1 VDGRALVAAYRAVFG
16 LLALAAIATQAVSL
30 SSLGIFN
37 PANFF
42 SFFTILSNLIAAAV
56 LLVAA
61 ARWRSGR
68 SRRPDLVRGGAV
80 VYMAVTGIVYSL
92 LLRGADVDTA
102 LVWVNVVVHYLMP
115 VVMVADWLIDPPAER
130 LTYRRGLLWLAFP
143 FMWTIY
149 TVIRG
154 AIVGW
159 YPYPFLDP
167 ANGGYG
173 SVALYSLAILVVMFA
188 VCAVVVAIGNA
199 RRGGTSRPLELE
211 VQ

>member
-16 LLALAAIATQAVSL
+16 LLALAAIATQAISL

-37 PANFF
+37 PGNFF

-56 LLVAA
+56 LLVAV
-61 ARWRSGR
+61 ARWRSER
-68 SRRPDLVRGGAV
+68 SRRLDLVRGGAV

-130 LTYRRGLLWLAFP
+130 ITYGQGLLWLSFP
-143 FMWTIY
+143 FVWTIY
-149 TVIRG
+149 TLIRG
-154 AIVGW
+154 AIVTW

-167 ANGGYG
+167 TNGGYAT
-173 SVALYSLAILVVMFA
+173 VALYSLAILVVMFA
-188 VCAVVVAIGNA
+188 VCIGVVALGNA

>member
-1 VDGRALVAAYRAVFG
+1 VDRRALVAAYRAVFG
-16 LLALAAIATQAVSL
+16 LLALAAIAAQAVSL
-30 SSLGIFN
+30 ASLGIFN
-37 PANFF
+37 PGNFF

-61 ARWRSGR
+61 ACWRWWL
-68 SRRPDLVRGGAV
+68 DLVRGGAV

-115 VVMVADWLIDPPAER
+115 VVMVADWLIDPPLER
-130 LTYRRGLLWLAFP
+130 LSYRQGLLWLSFP
-143 FMWTIY
+143 LLWTIY
-149 TVIRG
+149 TLIRG

-167 ANGGYG
+167 ANGGYA
-173 SVALYSLAILVVMFA
+173 SVTLYSLAILVVMFA
-188 VCAVVVAIGNA
+188 VCAGVVALGNA
-199 RRGGTSRPLELE
+199 RGGGTSRPLELE